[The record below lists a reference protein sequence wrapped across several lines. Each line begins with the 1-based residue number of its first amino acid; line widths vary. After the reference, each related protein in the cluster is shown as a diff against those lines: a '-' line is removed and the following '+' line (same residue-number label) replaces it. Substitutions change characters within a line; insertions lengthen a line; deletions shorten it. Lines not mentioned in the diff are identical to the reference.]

1 MKKIFRMAA
10 FMLALGS
17 MTAGFTSCGED
28 DETDDQGGTTTP
40 TAEEQLKL
48 NEIVA
53 TAQKDGKI
61 TIEGTIVANTKI
73 KTFELQDL
81 EGKQIVDLMD
91 EQSKSKGEDGKEF
104 TLTLKSTSVPVQK
117 MYLVIKT
124 RGNKEI
130 KEAIGKDYSFDLG
143 YGANSTKGS
152 YVSMVE
158 EKSYTQSEVEG
169 DEKIAANVEFV
180 LGDND
185 LKPAS
190 QAKNAAVGKVNNG
203 KYAKSAIYE
212 GTIITSTG
220 CIATYTLTP
229 DAAGVDGKLS
239 GVVINSKGTLKIQP
253 ASDVTLSK

>member
-28 DETDDQGGTTTP
+28 DGTEDGGTTTP

-61 TIEGTIVANTKI
+61 TIAGTIVANTKI

-81 EGKQIVDLMD
+81 DGKTIVDLMD

-104 TLTLKSTSVPVQK
+104 TLTLKSASVPVQK
-117 MYLVIKT
+117 MQLVIKT

-130 KEAIGKDYSFDLG
+130 KEAIGADYSFELG
-143 YGANSTKGS
+143 YGANSTLGS

-158 EKSYTQSEVEG
+158 QKSYTQEEVEASA
-169 DEKIAANVEFV
+169 DVAAKVEFV
-180 LGDND
+180 LGDDD

-190 QAKNAAVGKVNNG
+190 QARNAQEGKVNYG

-212 GTIITSTG
+212 GTIITDTG
-220 CIATYTLTP
+220 CIATYTLQ
-229 DAAGVDGKLS
+229 ANADGKNGTLS

-253 ASDVTLSK
+253 AEDVQTTK

>member
-81 EGKQIVDLMD
+81 DGKQIVDLMD

-130 KEAIGKDYSFDLG
+130 KEAIGADYSFQLG
-143 YGANSTKGS
+143 YGALSQLGS

-158 EKSYTQSEVEG
+158 KKSYTQGEVEG
-169 DEKIAANVEFV
+169 DSKISANVEFV
-180 LGDND
+180 LGDNN

-190 QAKNAAVGKVNNG
+190 QAKNAAKVGN
-203 KYAKSAIYE
+203 YAKSAIYE

-229 DAAGVDGKLS
+229 DADGVNGTLS
-239 GVVINSKGTLKIQP
+239 GVAIDSKGTLKIQP
-253 ASDVTLSK
+253 AADVTLSK

>member
-28 DETDDQGGTTTP
+28 DGTEEGGTTTP

-61 TIEGTIVANTKI
+61 TIAGTIVANTKI

-81 EGKQIVDLMD
+81 DGKTIVDLMD

-117 MYLVIKT
+117 MQLVIKT
-124 RGNKEI
+124 RGNKEV
-130 KEAIGKDYSFDLG
+130 KEAIGADYSFELG
-143 YGANSTKGS
+143 YGANSTLGS

-158 EKSYTQSEVEG
+158 QKSYTQEEVEASA
-169 DEKIAANVEFV
+169 DVAAKVEFV
-180 LGDND
+180 LGDDD

-190 QAKNAAVGKVNNG
+190 QARNAQEGKVNYG

-212 GTIITSTG
+212 GTIITDTG
-220 CIATYTLTP
+220 CIATYTLQ
-229 DAAGVDGKLS
+229 ANADGKNGTLS

-253 ASDVTLSK
+253 AEDVQTTK

>member
-17 MTAGFTSCGED
+17 MTAGFTSCGDD
-28 DETDDQGGTTTP
+28 DENNGTV

-81 EGKQIVDLMD
+81 DGKQIVDLMD

-130 KEAIGKDYSFDLG
+130 KEAIGADYSFELG
-143 YGANSTKGS
+143 YGANSTLGS
-152 YVSMVE
+152 YVSMVNQ
-158 EKSYTQSEVEG
+158 KSYTQDEVEG
-169 DEKIAANVEFV
+169 DSEISKNVEFV

-190 QAKNAAVGKVNNG
+190 QAKNALSGKVTN
-203 KYAKSAIYE
+203 YAKSAIYE

-220 CIATYTLTP
+220 CIATYAL
-229 DAAGVDGKLS
+229 AANSDGKNGTLS